1 MVKII
6 IRMKNE
12 IILEKSLTVAF
23 FCLSAECKVN
33 SFLTTTEIKAVDTV
47 HKHAFIASLLSAG
60 SVSGST
66 VGICSFLS
74 FTFD

>member
-33 SFLTTTEIKAVDTV
+33 TVVSLQQQKSKQLILYTNMLSKSAYYQQEVLVAV
-47 HKHAFIASLLSAG
+47 L
-60 SVSGST
+60 
-66 VGICSFLS
+66 
-74 FTFD
+74 